1 MSDLFIEDGVEHAIV
16 IEDHSSSGLGCIQR
30 DLKVA
35 HADLTAEL
43 HSSSMMMQSSYV
55 VAVKDCVNAN
65 NSVSCKLYP

>member
-43 HSSSMMMQSSYV
+43 HSNSMMMQSSYV
-55 VAVKDCVNAN
+55 EDCVNASK
-65 NSVSCKLYP
+65 SVSCKLYP